1 VSNKDCIVYDFET
14 LGQKP
19 TSAVLCLAAL
29 RFNEDRYLSDE
40 PYTYKEL
47 LDCARFIKFS
57 VREQAELYGRGIE
70 KSTIDWWKEQPR
82 EAQELIKES
91 ETDRSLADIV
101 QFFQDLIVDPSQIS
115 KVYTRGNTF
124 DPIFLDSILENVK
137 SPEVYNWWTVRDTRS
152 MIDGLSFGSGLKN
165 SFMVPGLEESF
176 IHHNP
181 IHDIAMDVMRMQF
194 LVRETMIDSKDL

>member
-1 VSNKDCIVYDFET
+1 M
-14 LGQKP
+14 
-19 TSAVLCLAAL
+19 
-29 RFNEDRYLSDE
+29 
-40 PYTYKEL
+40 
-47 LDCARFIKFS
+47 
-57 VREQAELYGRGIE
+57 YGRRID

-91 ETDRSLADIV
+91 ETDRPLAEIAP
-101 QFFQDLIVDPSQIS
+101 FFQDLIIDPSQIS

>member
-1 VSNKDCIVYDFET
+1 MNKECIIYDFET
-14 LGQKP
+14 LGQRP

-29 RFNEDRYLSDE
+29 RFDEDRYLGEE

-47 LDCARFIKFS
+47 LDSAKFIKFS
-57 VREQAELYGRGIE
+57 VREQAEFFGRGIE
-70 KSTIDWWKEQPR
+70 KGTIDWWKQQSK
-82 EAQELIKES
+82 EAQELVK
-91 ETDRSLADIV
+91 ETDNDRPLDEIV
-101 QFFQDLIVDPSQIS
+101 PFFQNLIVNPSQIG

-124 DPIFLDSILENVK
+124 DPIFLDSILTNLK
-137 SPEVYNWWTVRDTRS
+137 SPELYNWWTVRDTRS

-176 IHHNP
+176 IHHDP

-194 LVRETMIDSKDL
+194 LVRETMGDE